1 MRNAPIV
8 AGVPNPFFYKN
19 RVYPSRFA
27 GGIWTRPVFSAEQG
41 RGIIARNQS
50 HFTPGYNIDR
60 EVPQPMLS
68 GLGEV
73 NAGWDTGSGVF
84 KPGGYGGGV
93 FDGDISGLGSIG
105 TRRVHKTR
113 HSGFALRGL
122 GDDTADYP
130 WKEKSAKTA
139 ELQTATNASLAKA
152 GMCPITVD
160 GKLGGSTCGAR
171 NFLTA
176 NSQKLLGQEMLFAN
190 PSACDAHSGELV
202 RPKSK
207 ASGCGGGT
215 LTTTPAASTLPATT
229 FESGM
234 SSGTKRM
241 LGFAIGG
248 VLALGAVVMMRR
260 SR

>member
-1 MRNAPIV
+1 MW
-8 AGVPNPFFYKN
+8 G
-19 RVYPSRFA
+19 
-27 GGIWTRPVFSAEQG
+27 AEQG
-41 RGIIARNQS
+41 RAVIARNQD
-50 HFTPGYNIDR
+50 HFTPGYNIDS

-68 GLGEV
+68 GLG
-73 NAGWDTGSGVF
+73 NAAGSGGLYDTGDGVF

-105 TRRVHKTR
+105 ARRVHKSR
-113 HSGFALRGL
+113 HSGIAMRGL

-130 WKEKSAKTA
+130 WKEKSAA
-139 ELQTATNASLAKA
+139 TATLQEQTNISLVKA

-160 GKLGGSTCGAR
+160 GKLGGATCGAR

-176 NSQKLLGQEMLFAN
+176 NNSEGMLFKN
-190 PSACDAHSGELV
+190 PSACDAHAGDLV

-234 SSGTKRM
+234 SSGTKRT

-248 VLALGAVVMMRR
+248 ILALGAVVLMRR